1 VKTRSYDHA
10 IWQRVYEFDVQANL
24 TQAIGRARAILP
36 EGMDVIV
43 VTTEPLDI
51 PLLDETVVPVCD
63 TSAKVIDLAFSC
75 VNGLTARLIT
85 ERLHVSK
92 RSAHY
97 QLSLLQD
104 LGVIMKGGR
113 GSYYPTEPW
122 SDVNNPA
129 SPP

>member
-1 VKTRSYDHA
+1 MKTRSYDHA

-51 PLLDETVVPVCD
+51 PLLDETVLPLCD
-63 TSAKVIDLAFSC
+63 TSARIIDLAFDSHD
-75 VNGLTARLIT
+75 VTAKLIM

-92 RSAHY
+92 RSAQY
-97 QLSLLQD
+97 QLSSLQD
-104 LGVIMKGGR
+104 LGVITKRGR
-113 GSYYPTEPW
+113 GYYYLTEPW
-122 SDVNNPA
+122 SAANNQV